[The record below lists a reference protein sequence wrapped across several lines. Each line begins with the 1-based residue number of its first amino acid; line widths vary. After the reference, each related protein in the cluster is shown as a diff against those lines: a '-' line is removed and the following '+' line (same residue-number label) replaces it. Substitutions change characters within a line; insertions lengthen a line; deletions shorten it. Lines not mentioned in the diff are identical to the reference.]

1 MTDKIDQNHISEPLS
16 VETDDNT
23 QLEKE
28 SYYEEDKDNYN
39 PNNSCDNID
48 SLGPLPAK
56 WEKAYTESGEVYF
69 IE

>member
-1 MTDKIDQNHISEPLS
+1 MTDKLDHISQPLS
-16 VETDDNT
+16 VETEDNSHLN
-23 QLEKE
+23 LEKE
-28 SYYEEDKDNYN
+28 SYYEEDKSNYSAVN
-39 PNNSCDNID
+39 TNDSID